1 MRLSLIALL
10 LGIFHFILNVSNIDF
25 CQKKIKGWRGRNLAY
40 LSPISKHPCE
50 LSAYFVDLAHT
61 GNH

>member
-1 MRLSLIALL
+1 MQLSLIALL

-25 CQKKIKGWRGRNLAY
+25 VKKRWRGRSLAY

-50 LSAYFVDLAHT
+50 LSAYFVDLALTCSH
-61 GNH
+61 